1 MATGEILMETRRI
14 GVCLRVTAIDVDSGT
29 EVVFQA
35 PAYSSKAA
43 LNRLAANKLRYVMQK
58 GLAGNKDA

>member
-14 GVCLRVTAIDVDSGT
+14 GVFLRVTAIDADSGT

-35 PAYSSKAA
+35 PSYSSKVA
-43 LNRLAANKLRYVMQK
+43 LQRLAATKLRYVMEK
-58 GLAGNKDA
+58 AKSGA